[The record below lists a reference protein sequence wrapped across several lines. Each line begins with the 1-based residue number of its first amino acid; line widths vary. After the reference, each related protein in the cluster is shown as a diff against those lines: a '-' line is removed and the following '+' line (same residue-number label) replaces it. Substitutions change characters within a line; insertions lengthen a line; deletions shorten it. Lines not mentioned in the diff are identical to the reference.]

1 MTGLVAQ
8 ALDIAAAVVLVTAWV
23 GLIHRRI
30 EALVDTYAIQSGAL
44 GVVAALV
51 AYQYDTPEIYVL
63 AGLTIA
69 LNAIVLPWLL
79 RRVVRNLG
87 IFRMVNMYA
96 SVRQS
101 ALAGLVIL
109 IISVWVVGPIA
120 PFAEIPTAGLLPI
133 SVAVLLIGFFLLIT
147 RRKAITQVVGL
158 LVMNNGIFLAGIAL
172 TYGLGLLVELGLA
185 ANLLVL
191 AIVARIFL
199 ERMKESF
206 DHVDT
211 DALRALEG

>member
-1 MTGLVAQ
+1 MIVLAVQ
-8 ALDIAAAVVLVTAWV
+8 ALDISAAIVLVTAWIS
-23 GLIHRRI
+23 LIHRRI

-44 GVVAALV
+44 GITAGLV
-51 AYQYDTPEIYVL
+51 AYQYQAPDIYVL
-63 AGLTIA
+63 AGLTIVV
-69 LNAIVLPWLL
+69 NAIVLPWLL

-87 IFRMVNMYA
+87 VSRMVNMYA
-96 SVRQS
+96 SVRAS
-101 ALAGLVIL
+101 ALAGLAIL
-109 IISVWVVGPIA
+109 LVSVWVVGGIT
-120 PFAEIPTAGLLPI
+120 PFAEVPSAGLLPI

-172 TYGLGLLVELGLA
+172 TYGLGLFVELGLA

-206 DHVDT
+206 DHVDA